1 MKSETSPHGAE
12 ARLSTGVPGLDEV
25 LRGGL
30 PRNHVYLLEGDP
42 GTGKTTLAIQYLLA
56 GAQRGEQGVL
66 LALSESRT
74 ELQAIA
80 AGHGWNLDAL
90 NVIEFTPPEATLNPD
105 ETYTFFHSDEVE
117 LAGTIKALIS
127 QIEEAKPARVVI
139 DSLAELRLLA
149 QDPRSYRRQVLALKQ
164 HFANK
169 PVTLILLDDRTSFE
183 TEKQLHSVV
192 HGVISLERL
201 RREYG
206 KNRRRLEIAKMRGSA
221 FLEGYHDCVIEPGGM
236 RVFPRLVAA
245 EHGVPFKREEVST
258 GVEEL
263 DSLLGGGLDRGSSTL
278 LVGPAGSGKSTL
290 AMKYAAAA
298 AERGEKVVV
307 YSFEEALESMLD
319 RTESVG
325 IGTRQ
330 PVTDGLIVVKQ
341 IDPAEL
347 SPGEFA
353 AEVRDA
359 VEQKH
364 ARVVVIDSLNGYL
377 AAMPE
382 EQFLTLQMHELLSY
396 LGQRGIVT
404 ILILAQTG
412 VLQPESGVDVSY
424 LADTIVLLR
433 FFEAH
438 GRVRKAVSVLK
449 KRMSKHEQ
457 MIRELEMGPPE
468 GIRVGVPL
476 SDFQGVLT
484 GVPQYLGRE
493 EFQAG
498 RAINAPIH
506 NGSDERY

>member
-1 MKSETSPHGAE
+1 MTSEEFPLGEKT
-12 ARLSTGVPGLDEV
+12 RQSTGVPGLDEV
-25 LRGGL
+25 LCGGL
-30 PRNHVYLLEGDP
+30 PPNHVYLLEGDP

-56 GAQRGEQGVL
+56 GAKKGDQGVL
-66 LALSESRT
+66 LGLSESRR
-74 ELQAIA
+74 ELEAIA
-80 AGHGWNLDAL
+80 AEHGWNLDPL
-90 NVIEFTPPEATLNPD
+90 KIIEFVPTEANLNPD
-105 ETYTFFHSDEVE
+105 ENYTFFHPDEVE
-117 LAGTIKALIS
+117 LAGTIKALIE
-127 QIEEAKPARVVI
+127 QIEASRAARVVI

-149 QDPRSYRRQVLALKQ
+149 QDPRAYRRQVLALKQ

-169 PVTLILLDDRTSFE
+169 PVTLILLDDRTSLE

-201 RREYG
+201 TRAYG
-206 KNRRRLEIAKMRGSA
+206 KNRRRMEVAKMRGSA
-221 FLEGYHDCVIEPGGM
+221 FVEGFHDYIIEAGGV

-245 EHGVPFKREEVST
+245 EHHAKFRREGVTT
-258 GVEEL
+258 GVKEL
-263 DSLLGGGLDRGSSTL
+263 DSLLGGGMDRGSSTL

-290 AMKYAAAA
+290 ALKYAAAA
-298 AERGEKVVV
+298 AKRGEKVVV

-319 RTESVG
+319 RTEGVG
-325 IGTRQ
+325 IGLREY
-330 PVTDGLIVVKQ
+330 VSDGMVEVKH

-353 AEVRDA
+353 SDVRDA

-396 LGQRGIVT
+396 LNQQGVVT
-404 ILILAQTG
+404 ILVLAQQG
-412 VLQPESGVDVSY
+412 VLEPQAAIDVSY

-449 KRMSKHEQ
+449 KRTSQHEQ
-457 MIRELEMGPPE
+457 MIRELEMGLPN
-468 GIRVGVPL
+468 GIRVGTPL

-484 GVPQYLGRE
+484 GVPRYLGRE
-493 EFQAG
+493 EFQATV
-498 RAINAPIH
+498 APT
-506 NGSDERY
+506 NDGSNERR